1 LSLVISLCALCATFF
16 ELYLQRR
23 HNAKSLKP
31 IPQIVLGDIQR
42 HLFVHLHNN
51 GVGPLIVEGLSFVKN
66 GAEYPGIEEC
76 LTIDPKSYNH
86 DTEISSETPKVILPG
101 AYLEVFGMI
110 FAEHEGEVELS
121 RVRAELA
128 GLRMNV
134 MAKDIYDKKLTVA
147 RNFQWFARHSLPT
160 Y

>member
-1 LSLVISLCALCATFF
+1 VISLCALCATIF
-16 ELYLQRR
+16 ELYLNRR

-42 HLFVHLHNN
+42 QLFVHLQNN
-51 GVGPLIVEGLSFVKN
+51 GVGPLVVEGLSFVKS
-66 GAEYPGIEEC
+66 GAEYPGIQEC
-76 LTIDPKSYNH
+76 LTSDPKSYNH
-86 DTEISSETPKVILPG
+86 DTEISRETPKVILPG

-110 FAEHEGEVELS
+110 FDDHEGDVELS

-128 GLRMNV
+128 GLRMKV
-134 MAKDIYDKKLTVA
+134 IAKDIYDKKLTVA

-160 Y
+160 IRE